1 MGTLRTRILKAGRS
15 LAHSRRGKRRN
26 GHAPHEDTE
35 RSNFTVSTITFLS
48 RNGHDPHE
56 DTESTRD
63 SILLSRKAG
72 RNGHDPHEDTESRP
86 DSIARLPSR
95 CRNGHAPHEDT
106 ESFAADAAA
115 TLLLGSQ
122 WARSARGY

>member
-1 MGTLRTRILKAGRS
+1 MGTIRTRILKAQGTASS
-15 LAHSRRGKRRN
+15 LAARQVAMGTIRTRILKVPVSARTDSPLHLRRN

-35 RSNFTVSTITFLS
+35 SL
-48 RNGHDPHE
+48 
-56 DTESTRD
+56 
-63 SILLSRKAG
+63 
-72 RNGHDPHEDTESRP
+72 P

>member
-1 MGTLRTRILKAGRS
+1 MGTIRTRILKAQGTASS
-15 LAHSRRGKRRN
+15 LAARQVAMGTIRTRILKVAATSADKLFPLRRN

-35 RSNFTVSTITFLS
+35 SL
-48 RNGHDPHE
+48 
-56 DTESTRD
+56 
-63 SILLSRKAG
+63 
-72 RNGHDPHEDTESRP
+72 P